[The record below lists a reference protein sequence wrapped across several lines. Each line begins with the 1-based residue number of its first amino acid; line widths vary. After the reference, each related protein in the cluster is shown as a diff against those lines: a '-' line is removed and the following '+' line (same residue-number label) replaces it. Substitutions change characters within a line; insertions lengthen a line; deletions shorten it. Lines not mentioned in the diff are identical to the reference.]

1 MELRDALYP
10 KPLINP
16 MHLAATLQG
25 MRVAL
30 GFSSGEG
37 IFQSLGRETPM
48 IAYICPVCRKSLNKG
63 IWDKH
68 TQRIYCSQCIPPLP
82 QSERMASAVWTRP
95 ESGHKID
102 SK

>member
-1 MELRDALYP
+1 MELRGALYP

-30 GFSSGEG
+30 GFSSGKG

-48 IAYICPVCRKSLNKG
+48 ISYICPVCRKSLNKG
-63 IWDKH
+63 IWDNH
-68 TQRIYCSQCIPPLP
+68 TQRIYCAQCIPPLP
-82 QSERMASAVWTRP
+82 QSEQMASAVWTRP